1 MRLRIG
7 FSVPSYLY
15 LQCNCRNGNRSSI
28 YRKASLY
35 RLVTGAA
42 YAVCIFA
49 VRQRIASCIFLGNF
63 VCRPLAAYYLYDG
76 NNFLTVRSGYCAK
89 AHRIIR
95 QLVKGYV
102 DLAAVFA
109 YAEASRILFISERL
123 CGIAVRI
130 SRFRKA
136 IGSAVRHGRA
146 SRNLEHRIR
155 GNGGKQYIVK
165 LFFEDYGYILP
176 AVSYGECSL
185 FRFTFRCGNR
195 IGICAVFEQIAAVL
209 LRSNGFFTGLHR

>member
-7 FSVPSYLY
+7 FSVPGYLY

-109 YAEASRILFISERL
+109 YTEASRGVLITKRL

-130 SRFRKA
+130 SRFGKA
-136 IGSAVRHGRA
+136 IGPSVRHGRA

-155 GNGGKQYIVK
+155 GNGGEHNVVE
-165 LFFEDYGYILP
+165 LFLKCYGYGLP
-176 AVSYGECSL
+176 AVCHGEGSFL
-185 FRFTFRCGNR
+185 RVVFLCGNAVC
-195 IGICAVFEQIAAVL
+195 ISSVFEQIAAVL